1 MCPDDFALKFIAI
14 QNRPEKRMR
23 RWNGWGD
30 DATTMAL
37 NPAARVMLVQ
47 RLGPGCPGLDADR
60 ADLLKRIPGSRLPT
74 HPMIQT
80 DATTRLSM
88 AMGESFADWIRKRF
102 GALPAV
108 PDGVAFVE
116 SAEQVRELLDLAQ
129 SRNWVVIPFAGGTS
143 VAGHLDC
150 PVSERPILSINLS
163 RMNRLLHLDKTSQ
176 LATFGAGTPGPQV
189 EAQLRAQGYTLGHFP
204 QSFEYST
211 VGGWVVTRSSGQQS
225 LRYGRIEQLFAGGRM
240 ETPVGTL
247 TIPTLPAAS
256 AGPDL
261 REVVMGSEGRFGVL
275 TEATVRVTPL
285 PESESFHALFL
296 PNWDAAEAAVRE
308 LVQRKLPLSMM
319 RLSNGIETETN
330 LTLAGHARLIGW
342 MERYLNLRGC
352 GAGKCM
358 LMLGVT
364 ADQRTARHALREAR
378 RTLGKY
384 GAVYIGTAMG
394 SKWAVNRF
402 KGPYLRNTL
411 WDAGYSADTIETAVD
426 WPNVK
431 PLMLSME
438 QTARDVFAPYGQPV
452 HAFTHLSHIYPQG
465 CSIYSQYVWATAPGG
480 FAPNM
485 ERWQKLKA
493 AVAATIAAHGG
504 TVSHQHGVGRDHAT
518 HLADE
523 KGPLGMATLEQLC
536 QHFDP
541 QRIMNPGK
549 LLQDGGPWAN

>member
-1 MCPDDFALKFIAI
+1 
-14 QNRPEKRMR
+14 MR

-30 DATTMAL
+30 DATLMDL
-37 NPAARVMLVQ
+37 NDGARAMLAQ
-47 RLGPGCPGLDADR
+47 RLGPGLPGTDATRD
-60 ADLLKRIPGSRLPT
+60 AILARIPPSRLEGA
-74 HPMIQT
+74 HPLIQT
-80 DATTRLSM
+80 DASTRFAM
-88 AMGESFADWIRKRF
+88 ALGESFADWIRKRF
-102 GALPAV
+102 GALPPV

-116 SAEQVRELLDLAQ
+116 STEQVRELLDLAQ
-129 SRNWVVIPFAGGTS
+129 AKGWMVIPFAGGTS

-150 PVSERPILSINLS
+150 FVSERPILSLHLG
-163 RMNRLLHLDKTSQ
+163 RLNRLLHLDRPSQ

-189 EAQLRAQGYTLGHFP
+189 EAQLRAHGYTLGHFP

-247 TIPTLPAAS
+247 SIPTLPAAS

-261 REVVMGSEGRFGVL
+261 RELVMGSEGRFGVL

-285 PESESFHALFL
+285 PEHESFHALFL
-296 PNWDAAEAAVRE
+296 PHWDAAEAAVRT
-308 LVQRKLPLSMM
+308 LVQRKLPLSML

-342 MERYLNLRGC
+342 LERYLALRGC

-364 ADQRTARHALREAR
+364 GERRSAGQALKEAR
-378 RTLGKY
+378 RTLGQF
-384 GAVYIGTAMG
+384 GAVYIGPAMG
-394 SKWAVNRF
+394 AKWAANRF

-431 PLMLSME
+431 PLMLAME
-438 QTARDVFAPYGQPV
+438 QASREVFAQYGERV
-452 HAFTHLSHIYPQG
+452 HAFTHLSHLYPQG
-465 CSIYSQYVWATAPGG
+465 SSIYSQFVWATAAGG
-480 FAPNM
+480 FAPNF
-485 ERWQKLKA
+485 ERWQILKA
-493 AVAATIAAHGG
+493 AVADAIAAHGG
-504 TVSHQHGVGRDHAT
+504 TVSHQHGVGRDHAA
-518 HLADE
+518 HLQDE
-523 KGPLGMATLEQLC
+523 KGPLGMATLAELC
-536 QHFDP
+536 RHFDP
-541 QRIMNPGK
+541 KKTMNPGK
-549 LLQDGGPWAN
+549 LLQDGGPWAA